1 MQKLQKLPVSKASAG
16 TGDMKPGSPA
26 HSTRLCQKT
35 FRLHRTGDG
44 GGRRMQGGGTQA
56 LFREGPRRWKAEHEK
71 RLFLP
76 ARSLGEHKG
85 ARARKQGPTFRSM
98 SSDFLRSKFRAAK
111 TWEGQARS
119 RMSWSWGF
127 SKTAQL
133 VKARCLPLLG
143 SKSGT
148 NG

>member
-16 TGDMKPGSPA
+16 TEDMKPGSPA

-56 LFREGPRRWKAEHEK
+56 LFREGPRRWKAQHEK
-71 RLFLP
+71 RLSLP

-85 ARARKQGPTFRSM
+85 SQGMEAGSYLPEHV
-98 SSDFLRSKFRAAK
+98 LRLLKVKVPSCENMGR
-111 TWEGQARS
+111 TGRS